1 MRLFSSGKRERD
13 KGGRPARQTVRE
25 VWWQLVGRDF
35 LRWTPE
41 ICSYCFSLLDSVYL
55 FILVLP
61 FFSSN
66 QGSVFTSFFLGRCRS
81 TASISLLKRPAKLAI
96 VCKVSVA
103 AARHLSPSL
112 NSSSSLFI
120 TRTPLRFAFIAA
132 GPPYVRSCERDS
144 GAKQKRGDLRN
155 MSPNWNWK
163 QSAAGAGRTVTSL
176 APSH

>member
-1 MRLFSSGKRERD
+1 MRLFSSGKRERET
-13 KGGRPARQTVRE
+13 KEAGRLGRQSERCGDSWSAVTFYAER
-25 VWWQLVGRDF
+25 QRYAAIAF
-35 LRWTPE
+35 PYWTRC
-41 ICSYCFSLLDSVYL
+41 IYL
-55 FILVLP
+55 FWSSL

-66 QGSVFTSFFLGRCRS
+66 QGSVFTSFFFFGRCRS

-132 GPPYVRSCERDS
+132 GPPYVQSCERDS

-155 MSPNWNWK
+155 MSPN
-163 QSAAGAGRTVTSL
+163 
-176 APSH
+176 

>member
-1 MRLFSSGKRERD
+1 MRLFSSGKRERETKEAGRLGRQSERCGD
-13 KGGRPARQTVRE
+13 SWSAVTFYAERQRYAAIAFPYWTRCIYLFWSSLFFLQIKGP
-25 VWWQLVGRDF
+25 F
-35 LRWTPE
+35 LR
-41 ICSYCFSLLDSVYL
+41 V
-55 FILVLP
+55 
-61 FFSSN
+61 
-66 QGSVFTSFFLGRCRS
+66 FFLGRCRS

-132 GPPYVRSCERDS
+132 GPPYVQSCERDS

-155 MSPNWNWK
+155 MSPN
-163 QSAAGAGRTVTSL
+163 
-176 APSH
+176 